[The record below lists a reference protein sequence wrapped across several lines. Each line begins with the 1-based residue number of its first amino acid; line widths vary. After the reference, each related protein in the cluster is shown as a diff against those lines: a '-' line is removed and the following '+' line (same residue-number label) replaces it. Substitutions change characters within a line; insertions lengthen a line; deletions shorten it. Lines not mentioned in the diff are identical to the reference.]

1 MTAADIIRIKDMLP
15 TAMGSDELREQ
26 VAADILRRSVFSARM
41 ESARY
46 LARVRDVCAE
56 FADGGMNLADARM
69 RLTQTLS
76 AMGHDTA
83 HTHGIT
89 DPASI
94 RRINLVVETQAET
107 AAGAARVNSQTD
119 GTLYAFPAWEL
130 VRYEGRRMQRDWAAR
145 WKAAGNAV
153 GWEGVSRDYGRMV
166 ALKDSPIWQALGNGA
181 GGYRDTLGN
190 PYPPFAFNSGMD
202 WDGVRRDECVELGLI
217 GEDYAPGAPARASLA
232 PSEDELSEAVQRTG
246 IDVSRGLQ

>member
-1 MTAADIIRIKDMLP
+1 MNPADIIRIKDLLP

-94 RRINLVVETQAET
+94 KRINLVVETQAET
-107 AAGAARVNSQTD
+107 AAANRAVMAARTKTRRGRADFMD
-119 GTLYAFPAWEL
+119 GQLPL
-130 VRYEGRRMQRDWAAR
+130 SMRMFLR
-145 WKAAGNAV
+145 
-153 GWEGVSRDYGRMV
+153 
-166 ALKDSPIWQALGNGA
+166 
-181 GGYRDTLGN
+181 
-190 PYPPFAFNSGMD
+190 
-202 WDGVRRDECVELGLI
+202 
-217 GEDYAPGAPARASLA
+217 
-232 PSEDELSEAVQRTG
+232 
-246 IDVSRGLQ
+246 